1 MTENHD
7 PAAIQPEQAPEG
19 ISFKRVE
26 GDIPPPAAR
35 MKPEEKAEATEEK
48 AEEDKARDFARGGIP
63 LHPAVIRLPAS
74 VFGRLATEL
83 SGYEGFTF
91 TREELEDLAS
101 LWMECGI
108 EADPRLQAMVGSVA
122 MLGVK
127 AGGYT
132 AWRRQGR
139 PGDIRAARRA
149 PGGGD

>member
-1 MTENHD
+1 MIEEHD
-7 PAAIQPEQAPEG
+7 SSAIQPEQATEG
-19 ISFKRVE
+19 ISFNRVE
-26 GDIPPPAAR
+26 GDIPPPSNR
-35 MKPEEKAEATEEK
+35 MKPEEKIEAIHEQY
-48 AEEDKARDFARGGIP
+48 EEDKARDFAKGGLP

-83 SGYEGFTF
+83 SGYEGFAF

-139 PGDIRAARRA
+139 PGDIRAARRS
-149 PGGGD
+149 PGEGD